1 MHIKSGGSDDH
12 IFYPRNDPIGNLALD
27 HSVYPLANTQ
37 RSGRLAAGETIM
49 PALEFMVPVYSMTA
63 ILIAMTLAYI
73 IVWWTHRSDPL

>member
-1 MHIKSGGSDDH
+1 MRNNDH
-12 IFYPRNDPIGNLALD
+12 IFYPRNDTIGNPALD

-49 PALEFMVPVYSMTA
+49 PALEFMVPLYSMTA

-73 IVWWTHRSDPL
+73 IVWWMHRRDPL

>member
-1 MHIKSGGSDDH
+1 MPCSIPNNGFDS
-12 IFYPRNDPIGNLALD
+12 D

-49 PALEFMVPVYSMTA
+49 PAPLEFMVLLYSMTA

-73 IVWWTHRSDPL
+73 TERWMHRRDPP

>member
-1 MHIKSGGSDDH
+1 MPCSIPNHGS
-12 IFYPRNDPIGNLALD
+12 ALD

-49 PALEFMVPVYSMTA
+49 PAPPEFMVLRYSMTA

-73 IVWWTHRSDPL
+73 TEWWIRNKAGR